1 MMHHKKLILGALS
14 SAAFLAACGGG
25 GTADVVSKSPLAI
38 VGTAATGAAMA
49 GGTVQIYGADGVAL
63 LASAATIAND
73 GSYSASITSD
83 AKFPLVFVADDGSQ
97 KLISVMASATE
108 STIVNVT
115 QLTNLIAARISPT
128 GDPGNLLTE
137 LAAGTSMSAA
147 SVLSKT
153 TEVLLAIKPLLEA
166 HGLTATNS
174 PITTPFAAN
183 GIGYDKMLDTL
194 DVKIEPKGSTSSIEI
209 TVKQAVAEDA
219 QLPKVSLTSDQ
230 AIPQLSAISAA
241 GLPEDG
247 LSAGLSELLAQATA
261 CYALPKADRVATG
274 GTAAADITA
283 SACKAMFVGNRPQ
296 DYRSGG
302 HIVKSTDHF
311 GGVFTANV
319 PVVFSSP
326 RYYYSIA
333 QDVVGG
339 PKAGDVAFGYRWKDE
354 YGNYQYE
361 RNVVRKDTD
370 GKYRFV
376 GNQYRYPGGT
386 TAYSQRRNFPMQQD
400 SSYNSVGYA
409 FDVPCTGSTKS
420 WKKVNITAPNGGKLT
435 LVPSV
440 TSGTCNYS
448 YFVIASDTTTDAAG
462 DPSAR
467 SGSGFIRIRSEY
479 EDASKV
485 ANADHPRTRDSSLV
499 FLHSDFTEAQI
510 EAIPQFGVWKY
521 EYFVSDFTTPTAT
534 QYFKTI
540 SRAMTIAGFR
550 NTVKLP
556 TLETSYLANLVSR
569 ITCVGLNCGF
579 TPSAGPFVINWMANE
594 AAKTMPDPPATYRT
608 RIYGKYGPSGA
619 RVGFE
624 DSADVRSSA
633 RSASISC
640 GNGDGGTSP
649 QCVGGVTGADYSS
662 TTSIGNIDVVSRM
675 PDGSDASHF
684 QALYKLY

>member
-1 MMHHKKLILGALS
+1 MRYPKRLILSALF

-25 GTADVVSKSPLAI
+25 STDTVSNVPMGI

-63 LASAATIAND
+63 LTPAATIAND
-73 GSYSASITSD
+73 GSYSASIPGN

-97 KLISVMASATE
+97 KLISVMASATQ

-128 GDPGNLLTE
+128 GDPGNLLSE
-137 LAAGTSMSAA
+137 VVAGTVMSAA
-147 SVLSKT
+147 SVLDKT
-153 TEVLLAIKPLLEA
+153 NEVLLAIRPLLEA
-166 HGLTATNS
+166 HGLTPSNS

-183 GIGYDKMLDTL
+183 GVGYDKMLDTL
-194 DVKIEPKGSTSSIEI
+194 DVKIEPKGSTSTIEI

-230 AIPQLSAISAA
+230 SIPQLATISAA

-247 LSAGLSELLAQATA
+247 LSAGLGELLAQATA
-261 CYALPKADRVATG
+261 CYALPRSERVVTG

-283 SACKAMFVGNRPQ
+283 SACKAMFIGSLPEN
-296 DYRSGG
+296 YRSGG
-302 HIVKSTDHF
+302 HIVGSRDHF
-311 GGVFTANV
+311 AGIFTANV

-333 QDVVGG
+333 QDVSGG
-339 PKAGDVAFGYRWKDE
+339 PRAGDVAFGYRWKDE

-361 RNVVRKDTD
+361 RNIVRKDTD

-376 GNQYRYPGGT
+376 GNRYQYPGGT
-386 TAYSQRRNFPMQQD
+386 TAYSQRRNFLMQQD
-400 SSYNSVGYA
+400 SSFNSVGYA
-409 FDVPCTGSTKS
+409 FDVPCNTYTKS

-435 LVPSV
+435 LVPSL
-440 TSGTCNYS
+440 TGSACNYS
-448 YFVIASDTTTDAAG
+448 YFVIASDTTTDVAH

-467 SGSGFIRIRSEY
+467 TGSGFIRIRSEY

-485 ANADHPRTRDSSLV
+485 LNADHPRTRDSSLV
-499 FLHSDFTEAQI
+499 FLHTDFTEAQI

-521 EYFVSDFTTPTAT
+521 EYFTTDFTTPVAT

-556 TLETSYLANLVSR
+556 TLETSYLANLISR
-569 ITCVGLNCGF
+569 ISCVGLSCGMA
-579 TPSAGPFVINWMANE
+579 PSAGPFGISWTANE
-594 AAKTMPDPPATYRT
+594 AAKTMPEPPATYRA
-608 RIYGKYGPSGA
+608 RIYGKYGPSGS

-624 DSADVRSSA
+624 DSVDVRSSA

-640 GNGDGGTSP
+640 GNGDGGSSP

-662 TTSIGNIDVVSRM
+662 TTSIGNIDLISRL
-675 PDGSDASHF
+675 PDGSESSHF
-684 QALYKLY
+684 QAMYKLY